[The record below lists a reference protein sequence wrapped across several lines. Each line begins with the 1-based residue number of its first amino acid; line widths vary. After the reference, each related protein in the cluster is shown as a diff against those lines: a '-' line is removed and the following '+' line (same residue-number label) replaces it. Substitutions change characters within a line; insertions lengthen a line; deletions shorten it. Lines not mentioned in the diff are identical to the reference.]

1 VEMAVNVLNKRI
13 SDSSGSEGQAER
25 SVRILPE
32 FRLNLR
38 NKLLLNIL

>member
-1 VEMAVNVLNKRI
+1 MEMAVNVLNNGI
-13 SDSSGSEGQAER
+13 SDSNGSEGLAKR